1 MERWEEL
8 LEDLRYEFL
17 MREEELELLLQ
28 IDKGILDNERPLN
41 EIFDFIVGRTQ
52 QLLRSDRVIIFLRK
66 GGSIEVAYSAG
77 QPAESQSFSI
87 SERRFIVANAT
98 VNIPD
103 VTASPYQQE
112 FVPITGDDGRP
123 LRSLLSTPII
133 AGGILTGV
141 ISAEAFEP
149 NAFSQ
154 VHERILKAIAAQIAI
169 ALQRVQAFDRA
180 KLFAEVDKLIFETP
194 ESHRVI
200 PAALEKVIDALRVI
214 EHVELSGAQI
224 WFLRGEDELEVAHST
239 NPADTGLVVRTDQSI
254 CGRAVRERQ
263 TITIG
268 DVSADPEYRRMLGSG
283 IQSEIAIPLK
293 LSNAKVIGV
302 LNVESEQLDAFEGF
316 SQVILETFASR
327 VITLLAFAKLTSDLT
342 ESIEVRSANDL
353 LVAVGDQANS
363 MILRINNIVG
373 NMRLRIL
380 ELRDLDE
387 AGALGDHPFFTE
399 SIGVLKGL
407 ADETLQMPE
416 EVTRIL
422 DQDTVVANP
431 NHVIRSTLAKLAIPG
446 NISVDLR
453 LDPDVPPLTL
463 YSFDIVVENLLR
475 NAIDAM
481 PSGGVLSI
489 TTSLVYHAEI
499 GSGYIELAVK
509 DTGVGISSENRSR
522 IFELDFSTK
531 HSSRS
536 THGLG
541 LWWIRNFVLRVNGD
555 ITVSSEPDV
564 GSEFVVRIPLENVP
578 GDYTQHQPMA
588 GGNER

>member
-17 MREEELELLLQ
+17 MREEELELLHE
-28 IDKGILDNERPLN
+28 IDKRILDNQRPLN

-52 QLLRSDRVIIFLRK
+52 ELLRSDRVIIFLRR

-77 QPAESQSFSI
+77 QPAENQSFSI
-87 SERRFIVANAT
+87 SGRQHIVATAT
-98 VNIPD
+98 INIPD

-123 LRSLLSTPII
+123 LRSLLSTPIV
-133 AGGILTGV
+133 ANNILAGV

-149 NAFSQ
+149 NAFRQ

-200 PAALEKVIDALRVI
+200 PAALEKVIEALRVI
-214 EHVELSGAQI
+214 EHVELSGVQI

-268 DVSADPEYRRMLGSG
+268 DVSADPEYRRMLGPG

-293 LSNAKVIGV
+293 LTNADVVIGV
-302 LNVESEQLDAFEGF
+302 LNVESEQLEAFEGF
-316 SQVILETFASR
+316 SQVILETFAAR

-342 ESIEVRSANDL
+342 ESIEVRNANDL

-363 MILRINNIVG
+363 MILRINDIVG

-380 ELRDLDE
+380 ELRELDK
-387 AGALGDHPFFTE
+387 AGTLGHHPFFTD
-399 SIGVLKGL
+399 SLVVLKNL
-407 ADETLQMPE
+407 ADETLQTPE
-416 EVTRIL
+416 EVTRML
-422 DQDTVVANP
+422 DQRTVVVNP
-431 NHVIRSTLAKLAIPG
+431 NHVIRNTLAKVTIPSS
-446 NISVDLR
+446 ISVDLR
-453 LDPDVPPLTL
+453 LDPDVPPLSL
-463 YSFDIVVENLLR
+463 YSFDIVVENLIR

-489 TTSLVYHAEI
+489 TTSLVFHPDL
-499 GSGYIELAVK
+499 GSGYIELTVK
-509 DTGVGISSENRSR
+509 DTGVGIPAEIRSK
-522 IFELDFSTK
+522 IFKLDFSTK

-555 ITVSSEPDV
+555 ILVSSEPGI
-564 GSEFVVRIPLENVP
+564 GSEFVVKIPLESGAP
-578 GDYTQHQPMA
+578 LDTA
-588 GGNER
+588 GKHGS